1 MARKRSTSAK
11 ESDSTYFLK
20 ILLYFVLGLVWI
32 KVNGLPIIPAGAIV
46 GAMFAQHDHFA
57 IDRKLEYLILL
68 VSAAVGLAG
77 AGFFVAI

>member
-1 MARKRSTSAK
+1 MAKARKSK
-11 ESDSTYFLK
+11 ESDSVYFLK
-20 ILLYFVLGLVWI
+20 ILLYFVLGLVWF
-32 KVNGLPIIPAGAIV
+32 KFNGLPIIPAGALV
-46 GAMFAQHDHFA
+46 GVLFAQHDHFA